1 MIILKVYEEEKLKYI
16 MRKMMILDRILKV
29 YEEDDD
35 T

>member
-1 MIILKVYEEEKLKYI
+1 MRKMIILKVYEEDDDLKY
-16 MRKMMILDRILKV
+16 MRKMMILKV